1 MDQMIKKTFVEEETL
16 LNDAFRMAVSVYES
30 GFAPTFIVGIWR
42 GGSSVGIYVQECLQ
56 FLGVES
62 DHIAI
67 RTSYAGLTE
76 YQKTVDDPTSIRVHG
91 LQYLLENLNADD
103 RLLLVDDVFN
113 SGYSIEA
120 VITELQKRLRL
131 NMPSDVR
138 VATPYFKPARNKT
151 GRSPDYYVHEVDEWL
166 VLPYELQGLSQDE
179 IVNNKPSMAGI
190 LEKLEQ

>member
-1 MDQMIKKTFVEEETL
+1 M
-16 LNDAFRMAVSVYES
+16 
-30 GFAPTFIVGIWR
+30 
-42 GGSSVGIYVQECLQ
+42 
-56 FLGVES
+56 
-62 DHIAI
+62 
-67 RTSYAGLTE
+67 
-76 YQKTVDDPTSIRVHG
+76 HG

-120 VITELQKRLRL
+120 VITELQQKLRL

-166 VLPYELQGLSQDE
+166 VLPYELQGLSRDD
-179 IVNNKPSMAGI
+179 IVLNKPAMAGI
-190 LEKLEQ
+190 LEQLTIA